1 MELLRF
7 SAFWCGTILFGS
19 ILLEQMG
26 ASSPTTTKLCKRC
39 GEKPTTCTGKG
50 NCTSGCDF
58 TSACPHPEDVCVSI
72 WRKKDDKVTIET
84 LCHNP
89 ANILYGSTPE
99 DFKNGKCEM
108 RERTDMPSQTFMCFC
123 TEKECN
129 DQIIFTPRTLTSIK
143 KLNKLCMFCDLRE
156 SSCTGKGSCTSNC
169 EITSICPHPDD
180 VCVSI
185 WRKKDDNITIETLC
199 HNPANKLY
207 GLTLED
213 SKNSKCEMRERKGMG
228 SKFFI
233 CSCSE
238 DECND
243 HMFFTHQS
251 QVASVILVSL
261 VPLLVLTVLVI
272 TSFYWYR
279 VYNQRHVGAKRRK
292 TPLDF
297 SDARAIIMDDGGS
310 DSSSTHANNLNH
322 NTELLPIELDAQV
335 GKGRF
340 AEVYKAKLKQG
351 AAGAV
356 EPFETVA
363 IKIFA
368 DEEYASWK
376 NEKDIFS
383 DADLRHENVL
393 HFLTA
398 EEHKVEKQYWLITA
412 YHPRGNLQEYLTR
425 HIISWNDLWVLGG
438 SLARGVA
445 HLHSDHTPCGRYK
458 VPIVHRDIKSSNIL
472 VKGDLSCILC
482 DFGLGLRLDNS
493 LSVDELANSGQVGT
507 ARYMAPEVL
516 ESRINLD
523 NIESFKQ
530 TDVYSMALVLWE
542 ITSRCSAIGEVKDY
556 EPPFGKVREHPCVES
571 MKDSVLRDRGRPEI
585 PNSWINHP
593 GIQLVCGTIDECWD
607 HDPEARLTA
616 QCVAE
621 RFNEMEHLDKL
632 SGRSNSEEKIPEE
645 VSMTE
650 TDEVEK

>member
-19 ILLEQMG
+19 ILLDQPSDLSMIKLR
-26 ASSPTTTKLCKRC
+26 KLCKFC
-39 GEKPTTCTGKG
+39 DEQPTSCTGTGSCKVE
-50 NCTSGCDF
+50 CDI
-58 TSACPHPEDVCVSI
+58 TAICPHVNDVCVSI
-72 WRKKDDKVTIET
+72 WRKEGGNASIDTI
-84 LCHNP
+84 CHNP
-89 ANILYGSTPE
+89 GS
-99 DFKNGKCEM
+99 
-108 RERTDMPSQTFMCFC
+108 
-123 TEKECN
+123 
-129 DQIIFTPRTLTSIK
+129 
-143 KLNKLCMFCDLRE
+143 KLL
-156 SSCTGKGSCTSNC
+156 
-169 EITSICPHPDD
+169 
-180 VCVSI
+180 
-185 WRKKDDNITIETLC
+185 
-199 HNPANKLY
+199 
-207 GLTLED
+207 GLDLED
-213 SKNSKCEMRERKGMG
+213 YNNSKCVMKERKGMG
-228 SKFFI
+228 SQFYI

-238 DECND
+238 EECND
-243 HMFFTHQS
+243 HLFFTYPQEP
-251 QVASVILVSL
+251 QVVSVILVSL
-261 VPLLVLTVLVI
+261 VPLLLLAVLVI
-272 TSFYWYR
+272 TSFYIYR
-279 VYNQRHVGAKRRK
+279 VYRQRHASSRRK
-292 TPLDF
+292 KGPPLDF
-297 SDARAIIMDDGGS
+297 SDGHAIMMDDEGS

-322 NTELLPIELDAQV
+322 NTELLPIELDVQV

-340 AEVYKAKLKQG
+340 AEVYRAKLKQG
-351 AAGAV
+351 SSAGEQA
-356 EPFETVA
+356 FETVA
-363 IKIFA
+363 VKIFS

-398 EEHKVEKQYWLITA
+398 EERKVQKQYWLITA
-412 YHPRGNLQEYLTR
+412 YQPRGNLQEYLTR
-425 HIISWNDLWVLGG
+425 HIISWQDLWLLGG

-472 VKGDLSCILC
+472 VKSDLTCCLC

-516 ESRINLD
+516 ESRINLE

-542 ITSRCSAIGEVKDY
+542 ITSRCNAIGEVKEY

-593 GIQLVCGTIDECWD
+593 GIQLVCATIDECWD

-621 RFNEMEHLDKL
+621 RLSDMEHLDKL
-632 SGRSNSEEKIPEE
+632 SDRSDSEEKIPEE
-645 VSMTE
+645 ICVV
-650 TDEVEK
+650 DEK

>member
-7 SAFWCGTILFGS
+7 SAFWSGTILFGS
-19 ILLEQMG
+19 ILLDQPGDLSMIKLR
-26 ASSPTTTKLCKRC
+26 KLCKFC
-39 GEKPTTCTGKG
+39 DEQPTSCTGTGSCKVE
-50 NCTSGCDF
+50 CDI
-58 TSACPHPEDVCVSI
+58 TAICPHVNDVCVSI
-72 WRKKDDKVTIET
+72 WRKKGDNASIDTI
-84 LCHNP
+84 CHNP
-89 ANILYGSTPE
+89 GS
-99 DFKNGKCEM
+99 
-108 RERTDMPSQTFMCFC
+108 
-123 TEKECN
+123 
-129 DQIIFTPRTLTSIK
+129 
-143 KLNKLCMFCDLRE
+143 KLL
-156 SSCTGKGSCTSNC
+156 
-169 EITSICPHPDD
+169 
-180 VCVSI
+180 
-185 WRKKDDNITIETLC
+185 
-199 HNPANKLY
+199 
-207 GLTLED
+207 GLDLED
-213 SKNSKCEMRERKGMG
+213 YNNSKCVMKERKGMG
-228 SKFFI
+228 SQFYI

-238 DECND
+238 EECND
-243 HMFFTHQS
+243 HLFFTYPQEP
-251 QVASVILVSL
+251 QVVSVILVSL
-261 VPLLVLTVLVI
+261 VPLLLLAVLVI
-272 TSFYWYR
+272 TSFYIYR
-279 VYNQRHVGAKRRK
+279 VYRQRHAGSRRK
-292 TPLDF
+292 KGPPLDF
-297 SDARAIIMDDGGS
+297 SDGHAIMMDDEGS

-322 NTELLPIELDAQV
+322 NTELLPIELDVQV

-340 AEVYKAKLKQG
+340 AEVYRAKLKQG
-351 AAGAV
+351 SSAGEQA
-356 EPFETVA
+356 FETVA
-363 IKIFA
+363 VKIFS

-398 EEHKVEKQYWLITA
+398 EERKVQKQYWLITA
-412 YHPRGNLQEYLTR
+412 YQPRGNLQEYLTR
-425 HIISWNDLWVLGG
+425 HIISWQDLWLLGG

-472 VKGDLSCILC
+472 VKGDLTCCLC

-516 ESRINLD
+516 ESRINLE

-542 ITSRCSAIGEVKDY
+542 ITSRCNAIGEVKEY

-593 GIQLVCGTIDECWD
+593 GIQLVCATIDECWD

-621 RFNEMEHLDKL
+621 RLSDMEHLDKL
-632 SGRSNSEEKIPEE
+632 SDRSDSEEKIPEE
-645 VSMTE
+645 ICVV
-650 TDEVEK
+650 DEK